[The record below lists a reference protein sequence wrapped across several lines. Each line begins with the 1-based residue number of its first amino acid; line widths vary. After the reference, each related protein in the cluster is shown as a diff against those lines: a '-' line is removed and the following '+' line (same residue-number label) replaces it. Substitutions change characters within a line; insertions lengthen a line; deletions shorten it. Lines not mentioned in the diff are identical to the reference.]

1 MESFK
6 KILLFTVLTLNCSC
20 GDGAVELYFENK
32 GSLTV
37 KGLKSIVHEP
47 DIDYLTLITQNP
59 DSFITTVYVWD
70 LNTGQNTKIVFDS
83 LAKNISLDKNDM
95 AVFSNKDV
103 SIYSLDKVKLQNVFP
118 LPSTDLELVGYK
130 RSKDGAFLIGVQF
143 HLPKFRR
150 RTDRAGD
157 RVIEFFHADSAKS
170 YRRFECTDE
179 YYVDWAVDSD
189 MKYLATLSYPSRTLE
204 IRNIHEMRISN
215 SLKTENLIRPFSF
228 SRNSRFFYWG
238 TLDGNLH
245 VLDLLSNSQKKF
257 DHDRSNFRTFI
268 VHSSNSDLVIVPKG
282 DRIDFYDLESSERKF
297 FLKTDWKLVG
307 ANSTGSTLI
316 LLNRLQSTLTQ
327 LNVVEL
333 KTAAHSLETK

>member
-1 MESFK
+1 MKFSK
-6 KILLFTVLTLNCSC
+6 KVLLFFVWILNSGC
-20 GDGAVELYFENK
+20 GDDAKELASESQ

-37 KGLKSIVHEP
+37 KGLKSIVHDP
-47 DIDYLTLITQNP
+47 DLNYLTLITRNS
-59 DSFITTVYVWD
+59 DSLITTVYVWD
-70 LNTGQNTKIVFDS
+70 LNTGQNTTITFDS
-83 LAKNISLDKNDM
+83 LAKNISVDKNEM

-143 HLPKFRR
+143 HLPQFRR

-179 YYVDWAVDSD
+179 YYFDWAVDSD
-189 MKYLATLSYPSRTLE
+189 IKYLATSSYPSRTLE

-245 VLDLLSNSQKKF
+245 VLDLLSNSQKEF

-268 VHSSNSDLVIVPKG
+268 IHSSNSDLVLVPKG

-297 FLKTDWKLVG
+297 FLKSDRKLVG

-316 LLNRLQSTLTQ
+316 FLKSFQNTISEVTVAELKIDTYLNR
-327 LNVVEL
+327 N
-333 KTAAHSLETK
+333 